1 MQPFKPYLHLERAAL
16 GLYRLH
22 LAVLLPD
29 GYALGQPFGP
39 NQNGKLNRET
49 GNREIVLPIRQAP
62 GAQHL
67 MPRSLTITVAE
78 AELDRQYE
86 RRFLV
91 RTGLV
96 SGSETLLDEYKGGG
110 IIALDEIDER

>member
-22 LAVLLPD
+22 LAVHLPD
-29 GYALGQPFGP
+29 GYALGQPSGP
-39 NQNGKLNRET
+39 NQNGKLNKET
-49 GNREIVLPIRQAP
+49 GNREIVLPIRQTP
-62 GAQHL
+62 DAQHL
-67 MPRSLTITVAE
+67 TPRSLTITVAE
-78 AELDRQYE
+78 VEIDRQYE

-96 SGSETLLDEYKGGG
+96 SGSDSLITEYKGGV
-110 IIALDEIDER
+110 IVALDEIDEK